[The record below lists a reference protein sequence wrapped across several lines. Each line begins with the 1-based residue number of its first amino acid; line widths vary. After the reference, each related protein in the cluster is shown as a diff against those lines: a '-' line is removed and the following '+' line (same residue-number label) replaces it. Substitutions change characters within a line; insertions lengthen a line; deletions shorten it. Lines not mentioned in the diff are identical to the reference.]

1 MVSDMREK
9 KMRLSLN
16 TEEKAIVMNSLIDLR
31 NRMIEEGRYTD
42 CVDDVILKVVQ
53 APVKRVKK

>member
-1 MVSDMREK
+1 MREK

-53 APVKRVKK
+53 APVKRVKN